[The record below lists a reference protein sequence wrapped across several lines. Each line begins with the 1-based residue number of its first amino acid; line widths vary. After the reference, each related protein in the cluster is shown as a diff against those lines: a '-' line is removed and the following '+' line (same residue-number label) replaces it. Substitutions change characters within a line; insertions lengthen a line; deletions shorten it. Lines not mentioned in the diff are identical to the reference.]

1 MSRAAKSILVFL
13 LLLLFVS
20 VGLLTYIAFQ
30 KQESDKSKLTLE
42 KQVDD
47 FQQREK
53 KYILENKDLQE
64 KLKETERKKI
74 ELEKQLSSFDG
85 DMESLNKQLA
95 DLTSERKALQD
106 KVAALEKERDAF
118 LAKVKE
124 KSEPQIVYKY
134 VERETGA
141 LVNPQPAT
149 GGNTSADKNPEEK
162 VFSEQKPATSGP
174 DVSPDN
180 ETYWAQVIRD
190 KTALELE
197 VDALKQKLDTSM
209 LELETVKKTNSDLEM
224 EIAELVHTKDS
235 IEREIKHGKDL
246 ADNLSLALARAEND
260 KGFMNG
266 RMVKLTD
273 ENSALRGQIK
283 GLTSTKI
290 ALEKSIVR
298 LQDEKKDIER
308 KLMETETV
316 IQNRIDEIWKIK
328 DSLEKNFKMSGS
340 SSGEVE
346 LPPIVVSAAGETLA
360 RSQEVAV
367 IAPPGFQGN
376 VVSVN
381 DENNFVIV
389 DLGQN
394 SGLKLGDNMS
404 VYRGAEYVAALEVIQ
419 VRQDI
424 AAADIK
430 NKVTTIRVGDT
441 VR

>member
-20 VGLLTYIAFQ
+20 VGLLTYLALQ
-30 KQESDKSKLTLE
+30 KQESDRSKISME
-42 KQVDD
+42 KQLDD

-64 KLKETERKKI
+64 KLKEVEKKKA
-74 ELEKQLSSFDG
+74 ELETRLSSFDG
-85 DMESLNKQLA
+85 DMDSLSKQIA
-95 DLTSERKALQD
+95 DLTGERDTLKE
-106 KVAALEKERDAF
+106 KIAALEKERDTLLVKA
-118 LAKVKE
+118 KE
-124 KSEPQIVYKY
+124 KAEPQIVYKY

-141 LVNPQPAT
+141 PVASPAANAPAET
-149 GGNTSADKNPEEK
+149 PSDRKSLNEQNPETA
-162 VFSEQKPATSGP
+162 VP
-174 DVSPDN
+174 DVSPEN
-180 ETYWAQVIRD
+180 ETYWAQVIRE
-190 KTALELE
+190 KTALEME
-197 VDALKQKLDTSM
+197 VGTLKQKLDTNM
-209 LELETVKKTNSDLEM
+209 LEVEELKKKNSDLEL
-224 EIAELVHTKDS
+224 EIAELAHTKDS

-246 ADNLSLALARAEND
+246 ADNLSLALARSEND
-260 KGFMNG
+260 KEFLNG
-266 RMVKLTD
+266 RMGKLND

-283 GLTSTKI
+283 DLTSTKI

-298 LQDEKKDIER
+298 LQDEKKDVER
-308 KLMETETV
+308 KLMETESV

-346 LPPIVVSAAGETLA
+346 LPPIVVSASGEA
-360 RSQEVAV
+360 AKGPQEVV
-367 IAPPGFQGN
+367 VLPPGFNGN

-389 DLGQN
+389 DLGQ
-394 SGLKLGDNMS
+394 SDGLKLGDNMS

-419 VRQDI
+419 VRNDI

-430 NKVTTIRVGDT
+430 NKVTTIRVGDA